1 MIDEKMADEDIIEDM
16 APTDITE
23 NDTDELL
30 KEDINVIASEI
41 PMDDSMKLYLHE
53 IGSIP
58 LLTAEQEV
66 EIAKKIESG
75 DVQARDQ
82 LISANLRLVVSIA
95 KRYLGRG
102 LSVEDLIQNGNIGLM
117 KAVEKFDYT
126 KGYKFSTYATWWI
139 RQAITR
145 SVADQGRLVRIPVH
159 MNEKIFKYARAKKD
173 FLQNFGFEPSN
184 RDVADQLGWRVEDVE
199 RVSSIVTNP
208 TSLDA
213 SIGED
218 EDSSLGDFVP
228 DENAVD
234 ADTIIT
240 NYELTEILRTLMG
253 SLTEREK
260 GVLVYRFGL
269 DGAAPLTLE
278 EVGEIYGVP
287 VNVSANWRQKPYA
300 RSDIPE
306 NAGFYVDMFRMN
318 SFSPKIQS
326 HIMHTEIH

>member
-66 EIAKKIESG
+66 EIAKRIESG

-228 DENAVD
+228 DENAAD

-253 SLTEREK
+253 PLTEREK

-278 EVGEIYGVP
+278 EVGEIYGVTRERIRQLEAKAIHKIRYSRKRRLLRGY
-287 VNVSANWRQKPYA
+287 VSDEQLFAKNTESYYA
-300 RSDIPE
+300 
-306 NAGFYVDMFRMN
+306 
-318 SFSPKIQS
+318 
-326 HIMHTEIH
+326 H

>member
-66 EIAKKIESG
+66 EIAKRIESG

-218 EDSSLGDFVP
+218 DDSSLGDFVQ
-228 DENAVD
+228 DENAAD
-234 ADTIIT
+234 ANTIIT

-253 SLTEREK
+253 PLTEREK

-278 EVGEIYGVP
+278 EVGEIYGVTRERIRQLEAKAIRKIRYSRKRRLLRGY
-287 VNVSANWRQKPYA
+287 VSDEQLFAKNTESYYA
-300 RSDIPE
+300 
-306 NAGFYVDMFRMN
+306 
-318 SFSPKIQS
+318 
-326 HIMHTEIH
+326 H

>member
-66 EIAKKIESG
+66 EIAKRIESG

-218 EDSSLGDFVP
+218 DDSSLGDFVQ
-228 DENAVD
+228 DENAAD

-253 SLTEREK
+253 PLTEREK
-260 GVLVYRFGL
+260 GILVYRFGL

-278 EVGEIYGVP
+278 EVGEIYGVTRERIRQLEAKAIRKIRYSRKRRLLRGY
-287 VNVSANWRQKPYA
+287 VSDEQLFAKNTESYYA
-300 RSDIPE
+300 
-306 NAGFYVDMFRMN
+306 
-318 SFSPKIQS
+318 
-326 HIMHTEIH
+326 H

>member
-66 EIAKKIESG
+66 EIAKRIESG

-184 RDVADQLGWRVEDVE
+184 RGVADQLGWRVEDVE

-228 DENAVD
+228 DENAAD

-253 SLTEREK
+253 PLTEREK

-278 EVGEIYGVP
+278 EVGEIYGVTRERIRQLEAKAIRKIRYSRKRRLLRGY
-287 VNVSANWRQKPYA
+287 VSDEQLFAKN
-300 RSDIPE
+300 
-306 NAGFYVDMFRMN
+306 
-318 SFSPKIQS
+318 
-326 HIMHTEIH
+326 TESYYTH

>member
-66 EIAKKIESG
+66 EIAKRIESG

-184 RDVADQLGWRVEDVE
+184 RDVADQLGWRVEAVE

-218 EDSSLGDFVP
+218 DDSSLGDFVQ
-228 DENAVD
+228 DENAAD

-253 SLTEREK
+253 PLTEREK

-278 EVGEIYGVP
+278 EVGEIYGVTRERIRQLEAKAIRKIRYSRKRRLLRGY
-287 VNVSANWRQKPYA
+287 VSDEQLFAKNTESYYA
-300 RSDIPE
+300 
-306 NAGFYVDMFRMN
+306 
-318 SFSPKIQS
+318 
-326 HIMHTEIH
+326 H

>member
-66 EIAKKIESG
+66 EIAKRIESG

-218 EDSSLGDFVP
+218 DDSSLGDFVP
-228 DENAVD
+228 DENAAD

-253 SLTEREK
+253 PLTEREK

-278 EVGEIYGVP
+278 EVGEIYGVTRERIRQLEAKAIRKIRYSRKRRLLRGY
-287 VNVSANWRQKPYA
+287 VSDEQLFAKNTESYYA
-300 RSDIPE
+300 
-306 NAGFYVDMFRMN
+306 
-318 SFSPKIQS
+318 
-326 HIMHTEIH
+326 H

>member
-1 MIDEKMADEDIIEDM
+1 MIDEKMVDEDIIEDM
-16 APTDITE
+16 MPTDITE
-23 NDTDELL
+23 DTDELL
-30 KEDINVIASEI
+30 KENINIIASEI

-66 EIAKKIESG
+66 EIAKRIESG

-102 LSVEDLIQNGNIGLM
+102 LSVEDLIQNGNIGIM
-117 KAVEKFDYT
+117 KAVAKFDYH

-228 DENAVD
+228 DENAAD

-253 SLTEREK
+253 PLTEREK

-278 EVGEIYGVP
+278 EVGEIYGVTRERIRQLEAKAIRKIKYSRKRRLLRGY
-287 VNVSANWRQKPYA
+287 VSDEQLFAKN
-300 RSDIPE
+300 
-306 NAGFYVDMFRMN
+306 
-318 SFSPKIQS
+318 
-326 HIMHTEIH
+326 TESYHAH

>member
-1 MIDEKMADEDIIEDM
+1 MINEKMADEDIIEDM

-66 EIAKKIESG
+66 EIAKRIESG

-228 DENAVD
+228 DENAAD

-253 SLTEREK
+253 PLTERERAFLST
-260 GVLVYRFGL
+260 GSGL
-269 DGAAPLTLE
+269 T
-278 EVGEIYGVP
+278 V
-287 VNVSANWRQKPYA
+287 Q
-300 RSDIPE
+300 
-306 NAGFYVDMFRMN
+306 
-318 SFSPKIQS
+318 
-326 HIMHTEIH
+326 HH

>member
-66 EIAKKIESG
+66 EIAKRIESG
-75 DVQARDQ
+75 DIQARDQ

-228 DENAVD
+228 DENAAD

-253 SLTEREK
+253 PLTEREK

-278 EVGEIYGVP
+278 EVGEIYGVTRERIRQLEAKAIRKIRYSRKRRLLRGY
-287 VNVSANWRQKPYA
+287 VSDEQLFAKNTESYYA
-300 RSDIPE
+300 
-306 NAGFYVDMFRMN
+306 
-318 SFSPKIQS
+318 
-326 HIMHTEIH
+326 H

>member
-1 MIDEKMADEDIIEDM
+1 MINEKMADEDIIEDM

-66 EIAKKIESG
+66 EIAKRIESG

-126 KGYKFSTYATWWI
+126 K
-139 RQAITR
+139 
-145 SVADQGRLVRIPVH
+145 
-159 MNEKIFKYARAKKD
+159 
-173 FLQNFGFEPSN
+173 
-184 RDVADQLGWRVEDVE
+184 
-199 RVSSIVTNP
+199 
-208 TSLDA
+208 
-213 SIGED
+213 
-218 EDSSLGDFVP
+218 
-228 DENAVD
+228 
-234 ADTIIT
+234 
-240 NYELTEILRTLMG
+240 
-253 SLTEREK
+253 
-260 GVLVYRFGL
+260 
-269 DGAAPLTLE
+269 
-278 EVGEIYGVP
+278 
-287 VNVSANWRQKPYA
+287 
-300 RSDIPE
+300 
-306 NAGFYVDMFRMN
+306 
-318 SFSPKIQS
+318 
-326 HIMHTEIH
+326 

>member
-16 APTDITE
+16 TPTDITE

-58 LLTAEQEV
+58 LLTAEQEI
-66 EIAKKIESG
+66 EIAKRIESG
-75 DVQARDQ
+75 DIQARDQ

-173 FLQNFGFEPSN
+173 FLQSFGFEPSN
-184 RDVADQLGWRVEDVE
+184 QDVADQLGWRVEDVE

-218 EDSSLGDFVP
+218 EDSSLGDFIP
-228 DENAVD
+228 DENAAD

-253 SLTEREK
+253 PLTEREK

-269 DGAAPLTLE
+269 DGAVPLTLE
-278 EVGEIYGVP
+278 EVGEIYGVTRERIRQLEAKAIRKIRYSRKRRLLRGY
-287 VNVSANWRQKPYA
+287 VSDEQLFAKN
-300 RSDIPE
+300 
-306 NAGFYVDMFRMN
+306 
-318 SFSPKIQS
+318 
-326 HIMHTEIH
+326 TESYHAH

>member
-66 EIAKKIESG
+66 EIAKRIESG

-228 DENAVD
+228 DENAAD

-253 SLTEREK
+253 PLTEREK

-278 EVGEIYGVP
+278 EVGEIYGVTRERIRQLEAKAIRKIRYSRKRRLLRGY
-287 VNVSANWRQKPYA
+287 VSDEQLFAKN
-300 RSDIPE
+300 
-306 NAGFYVDMFRMN
+306 
-318 SFSPKIQS
+318 
-326 HIMHTEIH
+326 TESYHAH

>member
-1 MIDEKMADEDIIEDM
+1 MINEKMADEDIIEDM

-66 EIAKKIESG
+66 EIAKRIESG

-184 RDVADQLGWRVEDVE
+184 RDVADQLGWRIEDVE

-218 EDSSLGDFVP
+218 DDSSLGDFVQ
-228 DENAVD
+228 DENAAD

-253 SLTEREK
+253 PLTEREK

-278 EVGEIYGVP
+278 EVGEIYGVTRERIRQLEAKAIRKIRYSRKRRLLRGY
-287 VNVSANWRQKPYA
+287 VSDEQLFAKNTESYYA
-300 RSDIPE
+300 R
-306 NAGFYVDMFRMN
+306 
-318 SFSPKIQS
+318 
-326 HIMHTEIH
+326 

>member
-1 MIDEKMADEDIIEDM
+1 MIDEKIADEDIIEDM

-66 EIAKKIESG
+66 EIAKRIESG

-218 EDSSLGDFVP
+218 DDSSLGDFVQ
-228 DENAVD
+228 DENAAD

-253 SLTEREK
+253 PLTEREK

-278 EVGEIYGVP
+278 EVGEIYGVTRERIRQLEAKAIRKIKYSRKRRLLRGY
-287 VNVSANWRQKPYA
+287 VSDEQLFAKNTESYYA
-300 RSDIPE
+300 
-306 NAGFYVDMFRMN
+306 
-318 SFSPKIQS
+318 
-326 HIMHTEIH
+326 H

>member
-1 MIDEKMADEDIIEDM
+1 MKKMADEDIIEDM

-66 EIAKKIESG
+66 EIAKRIESG

-218 EDSSLGDFVP
+218 DDSSLGDFVQ
-228 DENAVD
+228 DENAAD

-253 SLTEREK
+253 PLTEREK

-278 EVGEIYGVP
+278 EVGEIYGVTRERIRQLEAKAIRKIRYSRKRRLLRGY
-287 VNVSANWRQKPYA
+287 VSDEQLFAKNTESYYA
-300 RSDIPE
+300 
-306 NAGFYVDMFRMN
+306 
-318 SFSPKIQS
+318 
-326 HIMHTEIH
+326 H

>member
-1 MIDEKMADEDIIEDM
+1 MINEKMADEDIIEDM

-66 EIAKKIESG
+66 EIAKRIESG

-228 DENAVD
+228 DENAAD

-253 SLTEREK
+253 PLTEREK

-278 EVGEIYGVP
+278 EVGEIYGVTRERIRQLEAKAICKIRYSRKRRLLRGY
-287 VNVSANWRQKPYA
+287 VSDEQLFAKNTESYYA
-300 RSDIPE
+300 R
-306 NAGFYVDMFRMN
+306 
-318 SFSPKIQS
+318 
-326 HIMHTEIH
+326 

>member
-66 EIAKKIESG
+66 EIAKRIESG

-145 SVADQGRLVRIPVH
+145 SMADQGRLVRIPVH

-228 DENAVD
+228 DENAAD

-253 SLTEREK
+253 PLTEREK

-278 EVGEIYGVP
+278 EVGEIYGVTRERIRQLEAKAIRKIRYSRKRRLLRGY
-287 VNVSANWRQKPYA
+287 VSDEQLFAKNTESYYA
-300 RSDIPE
+300 
-306 NAGFYVDMFRMN
+306 
-318 SFSPKIQS
+318 
-326 HIMHTEIH
+326 H

>member
-53 IGSIP
+53 IGSIH

-66 EIAKKIESG
+66 EIAKRIESG

-218 EDSSLGDFVP
+218 DDSSLGDFVQ
-228 DENAVD
+228 DENAAD

-253 SLTEREK
+253 PLTEREK

-278 EVGEIYGVP
+278 EVGEIYGVTRERIRQLEAKAIRKIRYSRKRRLLRGY
-287 VNVSANWRQKPYA
+287 VSDEQLFAKNTESYYA
-300 RSDIPE
+300 
-306 NAGFYVDMFRMN
+306 
-318 SFSPKIQS
+318 
-326 HIMHTEIH
+326 H

>member
-66 EIAKKIESG
+66 EIAKRIESG

-126 KGYKFSTYATWWI
+126 KGYNI
-139 RQAITR
+139 
-145 SVADQGRLVRIPVH
+145 
-159 MNEKIFKYARAKKD
+159 MN
-173 FLQNFGFEPSN
+173 P
-184 RDVADQLGWRVEDVE
+184 
-199 RVSSIVTNP
+199 
-208 TSLDA
+208 
-213 SIGED
+213 
-218 EDSSLGDFVP
+218 
-228 DENAVD
+228 
-234 ADTIIT
+234 
-240 NYELTEILRTLMG
+240 
-253 SLTEREK
+253 
-260 GVLVYRFGL
+260 
-269 DGAAPLTLE
+269 
-278 EVGEIYGVP
+278 
-287 VNVSANWRQKPYA
+287 
-300 RSDIPE
+300 
-306 NAGFYVDMFRMN
+306 
-318 SFSPKIQS
+318 
-326 HIMHTEIH
+326 

>member
-75 DVQARDQ
+75 DGQARDQ

-228 DENAVD
+228 DENAAD

-253 SLTEREK
+253 PLTEREK

-278 EVGEIYGVP
+278 EVGEIYGVTRERIRQLEAKAIRKIRYSRKRRLLRGY
-287 VNVSANWRQKPYA
+287 VSDEQLFAKNTESYYA
-300 RSDIPE
+300 
-306 NAGFYVDMFRMN
+306 
-318 SFSPKIQS
+318 
-326 HIMHTEIH
+326 H

>member
-66 EIAKKIESG
+66 EIAKRIESG

-126 KGYKFSTYATWWI
+126 
-139 RQAITR
+139 
-145 SVADQGRLVRIPVH
+145 
-159 MNEKIFKYARAKKD
+159 
-173 FLQNFGFEPSN
+173 
-184 RDVADQLGWRVEDVE
+184 
-199 RVSSIVTNP
+199 
-208 TSLDA
+208 
-213 SIGED
+213 
-218 EDSSLGDFVP
+218 
-228 DENAVD
+228 
-234 ADTIIT
+234 
-240 NYELTEILRTLMG
+240 
-253 SLTEREK
+253 
-260 GVLVYRFGL
+260 
-269 DGAAPLTLE
+269 
-278 EVGEIYGVP
+278 
-287 VNVSANWRQKPYA
+287 
-300 RSDIPE
+300 
-306 NAGFYVDMFRMN
+306 
-318 SFSPKIQS
+318 
-326 HIMHTEIH
+326 

>member
-16 APTDITE
+16 TPTDITE

-66 EIAKKIESG
+66 EIAKRIESG

-228 DENAVD
+228 DENAAD

-278 EVGEIYGVP
+278 EVGEIYGVTRERI
-287 VNVSANWRQKPYA
+287 RQLEAKAIRKIRYS
-300 RSDIPE
+300 RKRRLLR
-306 NAGFYVDMFRMN
+306 GYVPNEQLFAQN
-318 SFSPKIQS
+318 
-326 HIMHTEIH
+326 TESYHAH

>member
-66 EIAKKIESG
+66 EIAKRIESG

-173 FLQNFGFEPSN
+173 FLQNFGFELSN

-218 EDSSLGDFVP
+218 DDSSLGDFVQ
-228 DENAVD
+228 DENAAD

-253 SLTEREK
+253 PLTEREK

-278 EVGEIYGVP
+278 EVGEIYGVTRERIRQLEAKAIRKIRYSRKRRLLRGY
-287 VNVSANWRQKPYA
+287 VSDEQLFAKNTESYYA
-300 RSDIPE
+300 
-306 NAGFYVDMFRMN
+306 
-318 SFSPKIQS
+318 
-326 HIMHTEIH
+326 H

>member
-218 EDSSLGDFVP
+218 DDSSLGDFVQ
-228 DENAVD
+228 DENAAD

-253 SLTEREK
+253 PLTEREK

-278 EVGEIYGVP
+278 EVGEIYGVTRERIRQLEAKAIRKIKYSRKRRLLRGY
-287 VNVSANWRQKPYA
+287 VSDEQLFAKNTESYYA
-300 RSDIPE
+300 
-306 NAGFYVDMFRMN
+306 
-318 SFSPKIQS
+318 
-326 HIMHTEIH
+326 H

>member
-1 MIDEKMADEDIIEDM
+1 MINEKMADEDIIEDM

-66 EIAKKIESG
+66 AIAKKIESG

-218 EDSSLGDFVP
+218 DDSSLGDFVQ
-228 DENAVD
+228 DENAAD

-253 SLTEREK
+253 PLTEREK

-278 EVGEIYGVP
+278 EVGEIYGVTRERIRQLEAKAIRKIRYSRKRRLLRGY
-287 VNVSANWRQKPYA
+287 VSDEQLFAKNTESYYA
-300 RSDIPE
+300 
-306 NAGFYVDMFRMN
+306 
-318 SFSPKIQS
+318 
-326 HIMHTEIH
+326 H

>member
-66 EIAKKIESG
+66 EIAKRIESG

-218 EDSSLGDFVP
+218 DDSSLGDFVQ
-228 DENAVD
+228 DENAAD

-253 SLTEREK
+253 PLTEREK

-278 EVGEIYGVP
+278 EVGEIYGVTRERIRQLEAKAIRKIKYSRKRRLLRGY
-287 VNVSANWRQKPYA
+287 VSDEQLFAKNTESYYA
-300 RSDIPE
+300 
-306 NAGFYVDMFRMN
+306 
-318 SFSPKIQS
+318 
-326 HIMHTEIH
+326 H

>member
-117 KAVEKFDYT
+117 KAVQKFDYT

-228 DENAVD
+228 DENAAD

-253 SLTEREK
+253 PLTEREK

-278 EVGEIYGVP
+278 EVGEIYGVTRERIRQLEAKAIRKIRYSRKRRLLRGY
-287 VNVSANWRQKPYA
+287 VSDEQLFAKNTESYYA
-300 RSDIPE
+300 
-306 NAGFYVDMFRMN
+306 
-318 SFSPKIQS
+318 
-326 HIMHTEIH
+326 H

>member
-16 APTDITE
+16 TPTDITE

-228 DENAVD
+228 DENAAD

-253 SLTEREK
+253 PLTEREK

-278 EVGEIYGVP
+278 EVGEIYGVTRERI
-287 VNVSANWRQKPYA
+287 RQLEAKAIRKIRYS
-300 RSDIPE
+300 RKRRLLR
-306 NAGFYVDMFRMN
+306 GYVPNEQLFAQN
-318 SFSPKIQS
+318 
-326 HIMHTEIH
+326 TESYHAH

>member
-66 EIAKKIESG
+66 EIAKKIEFG

-228 DENAVD
+228 DENAAD

-253 SLTEREK
+253 PLTEREK

-278 EVGEIYGVP
+278 EVGEIYGVTRERIRQLEAKAIRKIRYSRKRRLLRGY
-287 VNVSANWRQKPYA
+287 VSDEQLFAKNTESYYA
-300 RSDIPE
+300 
-306 NAGFYVDMFRMN
+306 
-318 SFSPKIQS
+318 
-326 HIMHTEIH
+326 H

>member
-66 EIAKKIESG
+66 EIAKRIESG

-228 DENAVD
+228 DENAAD

-253 SLTEREK
+253 PLTEREK

-278 EVGEIYGVP
+278 EVGEIYGVTRERIRQLEAKAIRKIRYSRKRRLLRGY
-287 VNVSANWRQKPYA
+287 VSDEQLFAKN
-300 RSDIPE
+300 
-306 NAGFYVDMFRMN
+306 
-318 SFSPKIQS
+318 
-326 HIMHTEIH
+326 TESYYTH

>member
-278 EVGEIYGVP
+278 EVGEIYGVTRERI
-287 VNVSANWRQKPYA
+287 RQLEAKAIRKIRYS
-300 RSDIPE
+300 RKRRLLR
-306 NAGFYVDMFRMN
+306 GYVPNEQLFAQN
-318 SFSPKIQS
+318 
-326 HIMHTEIH
+326 TESYHAH

>member
-66 EIAKKIESG
+66 EIAKRIESG

-218 EDSSLGDFVP
+218 DDSSLGDFVQ
-228 DENAVD
+228 DENAAD
-234 ADTIIT
+234 ANTIIT
-240 NYELTEILRTLMG
+240 NYELTEILRTLMEP
-253 SLTEREK
+253 LTEREK

-278 EVGEIYGVP
+278 EVGEIYGVTRERIRQLEAKAIRKIRYSRKRRLLRGY
-287 VNVSANWRQKPYA
+287 VSDEQLFAKNTESYYA
-300 RSDIPE
+300 
-306 NAGFYVDMFRMN
+306 
-318 SFSPKIQS
+318 
-326 HIMHTEIH
+326 H

>member
-218 EDSSLGDFVP
+218 DDSSLGDFVQ
-228 DENAVD
+228 DENAAD

-253 SLTEREK
+253 PLTEREK

-278 EVGEIYGVP
+278 EVGEIYGVTRERIRQLEAKAIRKIRYSRKRRLLRGY
-287 VNVSANWRQKPYA
+287 VSDEQLFAKNTESYYA
-300 RSDIPE
+300 
-306 NAGFYVDMFRMN
+306 
-318 SFSPKIQS
+318 
-326 HIMHTEIH
+326 H

>member
-66 EIAKKIESG
+66 EIAKRIESG

-228 DENAVD
+228 DENAAD

-253 SLTEREK
+253 PLTEREK

-278 EVGEIYGVP
+278 EVGEIYGVTRERIRQLEAKAIRKIRYSRKRRLLRGY
-287 VNVSANWRQKPYA
+287 VSDEQLFAKNTESYYA
-300 RSDIPE
+300 
-306 NAGFYVDMFRMN
+306 
-318 SFSPKIQS
+318 
-326 HIMHTEIH
+326 H

>member
-66 EIAKKIESG
+66 EIAKRIESG

-218 EDSSLGDFVP
+218 DDSSLGDFVQ
-228 DENAVD
+228 DENAAD

-253 SLTEREK
+253 PLTEREK

-278 EVGEIYGVP
+278 EVGEIYGVTRERIRQLEAKAIRKIRYSRKRRLLRGY
-287 VNVSANWRQKPYA
+287 VSDEQLFAKN
-300 RSDIPE
+300 
-306 NAGFYVDMFRMN
+306 
-318 SFSPKIQS
+318 
-326 HIMHTEIH
+326 TESYYTH

>member
-1 MIDEKMADEDIIEDM
+1 MINEKMADEDIIEDM
-16 APTDITE
+16 APTEITE

-66 EIAKKIESG
+66 EIAKRIESG

-184 RDVADQLGWRVEDVE
+184 QDVADQLGWRVEDVE

-228 DENAVD
+228 DENAAD

-278 EVGEIYGVP
+278 EVGKIYGVTRERI
-287 VNVSANWRQKPYA
+287 RQLEAKAIRKIRYS
-300 RSDIPE
+300 RKRRLLR
-306 NAGFYVDMFRMN
+306 GYVPNEQLFAQN
-318 SFSPKIQS
+318 
-326 HIMHTEIH
+326 TESYHAH

>member
-66 EIAKKIESG
+66 EIAKRIESG

-218 EDSSLGDFVP
+218 DDSSLGDFVQ
-228 DENAVD
+228 DENAAD

-253 SLTEREK
+253 PLTEREK

-278 EVGEIYGVP
+278 EVGEIYGVTRERIRQLETKAIRKIRYSRKRRLLRGY
-287 VNVSANWRQKPYA
+287 VSDEQLFAKNTESYYA
-300 RSDIPE
+300 
-306 NAGFYVDMFRMN
+306 
-318 SFSPKIQS
+318 
-326 HIMHTEIH
+326 H

>member
-66 EIAKKIESG
+66 EIAKRIESG

-145 SVADQGRLVRIPVH
+145 SVTDQGRLVRIPVH

-218 EDSSLGDFVP
+218 DDSSLGDFVQ
-228 DENAVD
+228 DENAAD

-253 SLTEREK
+253 PLTEREK

-278 EVGEIYGVP
+278 EVGEIYGVTRERIRQLEAKAIRKIRYSRKRRLLRGY
-287 VNVSANWRQKPYA
+287 VSDEQLFAKNTESYYA
-300 RSDIPE
+300 
-306 NAGFYVDMFRMN
+306 
-318 SFSPKIQS
+318 
-326 HIMHTEIH
+326 H

>member
-16 APTDITE
+16 TPTDITE

-66 EIAKKIESG
+66 EIAKRIESG
-75 DVQARDQ
+75 DIQARDQ

-184 RDVADQLGWRVEDVE
+184 QDIADQLGWRVENVE
-199 RVSSIVTNP
+199 HISSIVTNP

-218 EDSSLGDFVP
+218 DDSSLIDFVQ
-228 DENAVD
+228 DENAAD

-253 SLTEREK
+253 PLTEREK

-278 EVGEIYGVP
+278 EVGEIYGVTRERIRQLEAKAIRKIKYSRKRRLLCGY
-287 VNVSANWRQKPYA
+287 VSDEQLFAKN
-300 RSDIPE
+300 
-306 NAGFYVDMFRMN
+306 
-318 SFSPKIQS
+318 
-326 HIMHTEIH
+326 TESYYTH